1 MMFKYL
7 RVSLKRHPLLYT
19 RTTSFLLPFCIMA
32 LVLYSR
38 GIYWNSNTTI
48 LVSDAFHQYAIFAST
63 LSRML
68 HGEGSIFYTFTSGA
82 GLNFYALIGY
92 YLGSLFSLIYYF
104 FTAESMANGIYFITL
119 LKFGVIGLTTSY
131 SLGKIYSRLPYSAL
145 LLLST
150 SYSLMSFATSQLE
163 INMWL
168 DVFMILPLIVLG
180 LHQLITQKKTTLYF
194 ITLTFLFIE
203 NYYLGYMVAI
213 FLFFYCLV
221 QISWQFKQRWR
232 RFFLFIIVSLLST
245 LSSSIMLIP
254 SYLDLSS
261 HGEQF
266 SQFTQLL
273 TENSWY
279 LDLFAKNLVASYDTT
294 KYGAIPMVYVGLIP
308 LSLTFIFFV
317 MPSIKRTVR
326 IAYFCLIALIVA
338 SFYIQ
343 PLDLI
348 WQAMHAPNMF
358 LHRYAWLLSFI
369 LIILSAEVLTRI
381 DQVKTLHISLSFSL
395 ISFGFFATWIFSNHY
410 TFLESFNFIISLTFL
425 LAYLLAFW
433 GIIHHKLQTSLFFLI
448 LLGFG
453 LFEISINT
461 YYQVVGLGN
470 EWNFPSKQG
479 YLQNLSQTET
489 LVKKAKSEN
498 TDFFRME
505 ELLPQTGN
513 DSMKF
518 DYNGISQFSSI
529 RNTHSS
535 HTLDLLGFKSSGT
548 NLNLRYQNN
557 TLLMDSLF
565 GIRYNISQQNPEKFG
580 FSLNKQINNLYLYQ
594 NNYANSLAVMTNGPY
609 QDVTFNLNTLDNQSR
624 LVNQLTGLNLQ
635 YFTRLTSTLQEN
647 DNIIDNNG
655 FVSIKKPV
663 NDIYT
668 TVTYLVNVPAER
680 QVYLSL
686 PNLSFG
692 TSSNS
697 TVQIAVDGKVQQFTT
712 DNTFSF
718 FNIGY
723 FSQNTQVSVTL
734 QFPDTQEVSYSRPTF
749 YALNIPNYTTAMTSL
764 KNRKVNTTV
773 SGNQVISH
781 FSTDSNSSLFYTIP
795 YDKGWSATVNGKK
808 VTVSQAQEGFM
819 TVPIPKGSGTV
830 TLTFIPN
837 GFKTGLI
844 LSTIG
849 LMLYIFLRFFLNYRI
864 KWQENNTNK
873 ELLKALNK

>member
-1 MMFKYL
+1 
-7 RVSLKRHPLLYT
+7 
-19 RTTSFLLPFCIMA
+19 MA

-63 LSRML
+63 FSRML
-68 HGEGSIFYTFTSGA
+68 HGEGSLFYTFTSGA

-92 YLGSLFSLIYYF
+92 YLGSLFSFVYYF
-104 FTAESMANGIYFITL
+104 FTAESMANGIYLITL
-119 LKFGVIGLTTSY
+119 LKFGTIGLTTSY
-131 SLGKIYSRLPYSAL
+131 SLQKIYPKLPFKAL

-168 DVFMILPLIVLG
+168 DVFMILPLIILG
-180 LHQLITQKKTTLYF
+180 LHQLITQKKTNLYF
-194 ITLTFLFIE
+194 VTLTLLFIE

-213 FLFFYCLV
+213 FLFFYFLV
-221 QISWQFKQRWR
+221 QMSWNWKQGWR
-232 RFFLFIIVSLLST
+232 RLFLFGLVSILSA
-245 LSSSIMLIP
+245 LSSSIMLLP

-294 KYGAIPMVYVGLIP
+294 KYGAIPMIYVGLVP
-308 LSLTFIFFV
+308 FSLTLIFFTLS
-317 MPSIKRTVR
+317 SIKRRVR
-326 IAYFCLIALIVA
+326 VAYFALIVLLVA
-338 SFYIQ
+338 SFYLQ

-358 LHRYAWLLSFI
+358 LHRYSWLLSFM
-369 LIILSAEVLTRI
+369 LIILSAEVLTRLDKI
-381 DQVKTLHISLSFSL
+381 KNLQISVSFSIISL
-395 ISFGFFATWIFSNHY
+395 GFFATWLFSSHY
-410 TFLESFNFIISLTFL
+410 SFLEPFHFIISFTFL
-425 LAYLLAFW
+425 FAYLLAFW
-433 GIIHHKLQTSLFFLI
+433 GVSQHKLQQSVFYLV
-448 LLGFG
+448 LLSFG
-453 LFEISINT
+453 LFEISVNT
-461 YYQVVGLGN
+461 YYQIVGLGN
-470 EWNFPSKQG
+470 EWNFPSKEG
-479 YLQNLSQTET
+479 YLQNYSQTES
-489 LVKKAKSEN
+489 LVTKAKADN
-498 TDFFRME
+498 TNFFRLE
-505 ELLPQTGN
+505 KLLPQTGN

-529 RNTHSS
+529 RNTQSS

-580 FSLNKQINNLYLYQ
+580 FTLKEQSNNLYLYQ
-594 NNYANSLAVMTNGPY
+594 NDYANSLAIMTDRPY
-609 QDVTFNLNTLDNQSR
+609 QDVSFNLNTLDNQSS

-635 YFTRLTSTLQEN
+635 YFTRLTSTLHESSN
-647 DNIIDNNG
+647 VIDNNG
-655 FVSIKKPV
+655 FVTVKKPV

-668 TVTYLVNVPAER
+668 TVTYTVNVPAER

-692 TSSNS
+692 TSTNT
-697 TVQIAVDGKVQQFTT
+697 TVQIAVNGQVQQYTT

-723 FSQNTQVSVTL
+723 FSQNSQVSVTL
-734 QFPDTQEVSYSRPTF
+734 QFPDTQEVSYSKPTF
-749 YALNIPNYTTAMTSL
+749 YALNIPNYLTAMTTL
-764 KNRKVNTTV
+764 TNRKVDTTV
-773 SGNQVISH
+773 SGNQVTSH
-781 FSTDSNSSLFYTIP
+781 FTTDNKTSLFYTIP
-795 YDKGWSATVNGKK
+795 YDKGWSATVNGHK
-808 VTVSQAQEGFM
+808 VAIHQAQEGFM
-819 TVPIPKGSGTV
+819 TVSIPKGSGTV

-837 GFKTGLI
+837 GFKTGCL
-844 LSTIG
+844 LSLTG
-849 LMLYIFLRFFLNYRI
+849 LVLYLSLR
-864 KWQENNTNK
+864 
-873 ELLKALNK
+873 LLMHLSVKKQLRKTDSPIN